1 MSENCGSVS
10 RGCVG
15 CSGLDVPLPR
25 REFLRLSG
33 AGLALAAA
41 GTASAETPKDDA
53 RYPVVDIAK
62 LTDIANGAE
71 ISFEYP
77 DGQSPA
83 LLLRL
88 AAAAHGGIG
97 PDNSIVAFSTLCTHK
112 GCPVAYRADR
122 GMFICPCHWSTFDPS
137 KNGSLVIGQASEPLP
152 RIRLQVNNGIVQA
165 VGIEGLIYGRHTNI
179 L

>member
-1 MSENCGSVS
+1 MSDDCS
-10 RGCVG
+10 RGPRGCLG
-15 CSGLDVPLPR
+15 CSGLDLPLPR
-25 REFLRLSG
+25 REFLRLGG
-33 AGLALAAA
+33 AGIALAAA
-41 GTASAETPKDDA
+41 GSASAQTPKDDA

-62 LTDIANGAE
+62 LAEIAKGAE

-77 DGQSPA
+77 DERSPA
-83 LLLRL
+83 VLLRL
-88 AAAAHGGIG
+88 AAPAHGGIG
-97 PDNSIVAFSTLCTHK
+97 PDNSIVAFSALCTHK

-137 KNGSLVIGQASEPLP
+137 KSGSLVIGQASEPLP
-152 RIRLQVNNGIVQA
+152 QIRLQVNNGIVQA